1 MHTAFASYD
10 ILLAP
15 TVPMTSF
22 PLNFTGQDPV
32 ETYLTDIC
40 TVPVNIA
47 GLPGISLP
55 CGFDS
60 QNLPIGLQLIGAP
73 FAEAK
78 LLNAAYAY
86 EQAAGMYRPAPFGV
100 QFEGGAR
107 A

>member
-1 MHTAFASYD
+1 MRAAFDSYD

-47 GLPGISLP
+47 GLPGLSLP
-55 CGFDS
+55 CGFDRE
-60 QNLPIGLQLIGAP
+60 NLPIGLQLIGAP
-73 FAEAK
+73 
-78 LLNAAYAY
+78 LLGSETA
-86 EQAAGMYRPAPFGV
+86 QCGLCL
-100 QFEGGAR
+100 
-107 A
+107 